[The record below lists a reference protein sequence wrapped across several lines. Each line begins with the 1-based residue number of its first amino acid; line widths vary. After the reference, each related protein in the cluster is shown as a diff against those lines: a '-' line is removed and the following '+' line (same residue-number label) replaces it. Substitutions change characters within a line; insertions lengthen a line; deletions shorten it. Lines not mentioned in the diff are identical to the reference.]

1 MAFIEQTNFKGRKA
15 VIRVDFN
22 VPLDSS
28 YNVTDDTRIR
38 AAKPTVMKVLEDGG
52 SCILMSHLGRPVEK
66 ENKFSLKHIVSKV
79 EEIIGVNIIFSEDC
93 VGDKTNKSA
102 KSLLPGQVMLLE
114 NLRFYK
120 EETQGDYGF
129 AKALGALG
137 DFYINDAF
145 GTAHRAHAST
155 TVIAEFFPNDKCFGY
170 LLAKEI
176 ESLEKVMS
184 KGEKPVLAILG
195 GAKVSS
201 KITIIENI
209 LDKIDH
215 LIIGG
220 GMSFTFVSAKGG
232 LVGDSICET
241 DKQELALEIL
251 KVAAEKNVKVHLPV
265 DVLAANDFNN
275 SAQTKII
282 EIDNIPRG
290 WQGLDCG
297 PKSKAIFHDVVQ
309 SCKTILWNGPL
320 GVFEMDTFSTGTVS
334 LGKSIAEA
342 TQKGAFSLVGGGD
355 SVAAVKKFYFDKSVS
370 YVSTG
375 GGAMLESLEGKVL
388 PGIAA
393 ISN

>member
-1 MAFIEQTNFKGRKA
+1 MTFIEQTNFRGRKA

-38 AAKPTVMKVLEDGG
+38 AAKPTIMKVLEDGG
-52 SCILMSHLGRPVEK
+52 SCILMSHLGRPVQNED
-66 ENKFSLKHIVSKV
+66 KFSLKHIVSKV

-93 VGDKTNKSA
+93 IGDKTNKTA
-102 KSLLPGQVMLLE
+102 ESLLPGQVMLLE

-120 EETQGDYGF
+120 EETQGDYDF
-129 AKALGALG
+129 AKALGSLG

-282 EIDNIPRG
+282 EIDNIPCG

-309 SCKTILWNGPL
+309 KCKTILWNGPL
-320 GVFEMDTFSTGTVS
+320 GVFEMDTFSTGTVA

-355 SVAAVKKFYFDKSVS
+355 SVAAVKKFNFDKSVS